1 MHKYVVKQPIKTA
14 DNKLVGNELVFNIES
29 EQQFNQSNDYNAAE
43 TISTFLTQ
51 NNNRIDRSTLNFM
64 TFTPNLLFKNMPKMF
79 KADELVIQI
88 EDNVIVHPF
97 AQKMVQKYKAAGYK
111 IAINDF
117 QFLPR
122 YFGFMEFTDYIKIN
136 VKQAAAGSVDNT
148 LRMAKGF
155 GKKCI
160 ASNID
165 SKEVYEFAR
174 KYNFDLYEG
183 PYVAEASVVK
193 ANKVHYLQSNFFQ
206 LLIAVTREMPDVEEI
221 EQIIERDASLTYELL
236 RIVNSVHFALRHKT
250 ASVQQAIV
258 VLGIEQLKKWVYLLS
273 FNNETEENSE
283 DVLKISL
290 MRAMFCSDLLG
301 LAKDMPITKSEAY
314 LMGML
319 SAMELMVDAP
329 MEEIMEQI
337 PVNEMIKDAL
347 VKHEGRCGMLCDLV
361 LGYERAEWDKINY
374 LAGELQIPTNAIAQI
389 YFDSVESVNEI
400 WRELQESRFTDEE
413 EEVAENAISKL

>member
-29 EQQFNQSNDYNAAE
+29 GQNNQSNDYNAAE

-51 NNNRIDRSTLNFM
+51 NNNRIDRSALNFM

-122 YFGFMEFTDYIKIN
+122 YFGFMEFTDFIKIN
-136 VKQAAAGSVDNT
+136 VKEAQASSVDNT

-165 SKEVYEFAR
+165 SKEVYDFAR
-174 KYNFDLYEG
+174 KYNFDMYEG
-183 PYVAEASVVK
+183 PYIAEASIVK

-206 LLIAVTREMPDVEEI
+206 LLIAVTREIPDVEEI

-337 PVNEMIKDAL
+337 PVNEVIKDAL
-347 VKHEGRCGMLCDLV
+347 VKHEGKCGMLCELV
-361 LGYERAEWDKINY
+361 LGYERAEWDKISR
-374 LAGELQIPTNAIAQI
+374 LAEELQIPTNAIAQI

-400 WRELQESRFTDEE
+400 WRELQESRFTEE
-413 EEVAENAISKL
+413 EGEAAENAISKL

>member
-14 DNKLVGNELVFNIES
+14 DNKLVGNELVFNVEN
-29 EQQFNQSNDYNAAE
+29 EMYNQNSDYSAAE

-51 NNNRIDRSTLNFM
+51 NNDRIDRSTLNFM

-97 AQKMVQKYKAAGYK
+97 AQKMVQKYKEAGYK

-122 YFGFMEFTDYIKIN
+122 YFGFMEYTDYIKIN
-136 VKQAAAGSVDNT
+136 VKAVEPNSVDNT

-155 GKKCI
+155 GKKCV
-160 ASNID
+160 ATNID
-165 SKEVYEFAR
+165 SKELYEFA
-174 KYNFDLYEG
+174 KKFNFDMFEG
-183 PYVAEASVVK
+183 PYIAEASVVK

-206 LLIAVTREMPDVEEI
+206 LLIAVTRDIPDVDEI
-221 EQIIERDASLTYELL
+221 EQIIERDVSLTYELL

-273 FNNETEENSE
+273 FNSENEGSSE

-290 MRAMFCSDLLG
+290 MRAMFCSDLMG
-301 LAKDMPITKSEAY
+301 YAKDMPITKSEAY

-319 SAMELMVDAP
+319 SAMELMVDAT
-329 MEEIMEQI
+329 MEEIMLQI
-337 PVNEMIKDAL
+337 PVNEVIKDAL
-347 VKHEGRCGMLCDLV
+347 INHEGKCGMLCDLV
-361 LGYERAEWDKINY
+361 LSYERAEWDKIN
-374 LAGELQIPTNAIAQI
+374 
-389 YFDSVESVNEI
+389 
-400 WRELQESRFTDEE
+400 
-413 EEVAENAISKL
+413 K

>member
-136 VKQAAAGSVDNT
+136 VKQAAASSVDNT

-361 LGYERAEWDKINY
+361 LGYERAEWDKINH

>member
-14 DNKLVGNELVFNIES
+14 DNKLVGNELVFNVEN
-29 EQQFNQSNDYNAAE
+29 EMYNQNSDYSAAE

-51 NNNRIDRSTLNFM
+51 NNDRIDRSTLNFM

-97 AQKMVQKYKAAGYK
+97 AQKMVQKYKEAGYK

-122 YFGFMEFTDYIKIN
+122 YFGFMEYTDYIKIN
-136 VKQAAAGSVDNT
+136 VKVVEPNSVDNT

-155 GKKCI
+155 GKKCV
-160 ASNID
+160 ATNID
-165 SKEVYEFAR
+165 SKELYEFAKR
-174 KYNFDLYEG
+174 FNFDMFEG
-183 PYVAEASVVK
+183 PYIAEASVVK

-206 LLIAVTREMPDVEEI
+206 LLIAVTRDIPDVDEI
-221 EQIIERDASLTYELL
+221 EQIIERDVSLTYELL

-273 FNNETEENSE
+273 FNSENEGSSE

-290 MRAMFCSDLLG
+290 MRAMFCSDLMSY
-301 LAKDMPITKSEAY
+301 AKDMPITKSEAY

-319 SAMELMVDAP
+319 SAMELMVDAT

-337 PVNEMIKDAL
+337 PVNEVIKDAL
-347 VKHEGRCGMLCDLV
+347 INHEGKCGMLCDLV
-361 LGYERAEWDKINY
+361 LSYERAEWDKINKY
-374 LAGELQIPTNAIAQI
+374 AEELQIPTNSIAQV
-389 YFDSVESVNEI
+389 YFDSVESVNDI
-400 WRELQESRFTDEE
+400 WNELQESRFQEE
-413 EEVAENAISKL
+413 EEGEAEDALSKL

>member
-14 DNKLVGNELVFNIES
+14 DNKLVGNELVFNVEN
-29 EQQFNQSNDYNAAE
+29 ELYNQSNDYSAAE

-51 NNNRIDRSTLNFM
+51 NNDRIDRSTLNFM

-97 AQKMVQKYKAAGYK
+97 AQKMVQKYKEAGYK

-122 YFGFMEFTDYIKIN
+122 YFGFMEYTDYIKIN
-136 VKQAAAGSVDNT
+136 VKTVEPNSVDNT

-155 GKKCI
+155 GKLCV
-160 ASNID
+160 ATNID
-165 SKEVYEFAR
+165 SKEVYDFAR
-174 KYNFDLYEG
+174 GYRFDMFEG
-183 PYVAEASVVK
+183 PYIAEASVVK

-206 LLIAVTREMPDVEEI
+206 LLIAVTREIPDVEEI
-221 EQIIERDASLTYELL
+221 EQIIERDVSLTYELL

-273 FNNETEENSE
+273 FNSENEGSSE

-290 MRAMFCSDLLG
+290 MRAMFCSDLMSY
-301 LAKDMPITKSEAY
+301 AKDMPITKSEAY

-337 PVNEMIKDAL
+337 PVNEVIKDAL
-347 VKHEGRCGMLCDLV
+347 VRHEGKCGILCDLV
-361 LGYERAEWDKINY
+361 LSYERAEWDKINKY
-374 LAGELQIPTNAIAQI
+374 AEELQIPTNAIAQV
-389 YFDSVESVNEI
+389 YFDSVENVNEI
-400 WRELQESRFTDEE
+400 WRELQESRFEE
-413 EEVAENAISKL
+413 EGGSEAEDALSKL